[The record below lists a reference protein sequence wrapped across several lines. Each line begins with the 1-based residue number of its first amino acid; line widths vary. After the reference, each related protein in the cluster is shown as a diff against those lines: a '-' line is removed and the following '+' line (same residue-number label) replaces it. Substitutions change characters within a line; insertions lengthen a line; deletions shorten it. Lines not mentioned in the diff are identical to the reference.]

1 MEKELFWVGGG
12 ERGKDGSDHIR
23 GWARKG
29 GRVKEQ
35 KVDPIVTLQK
45 RDPSQPGYGGTLV
58 CPCEAMVK
66 GENSKTRASAWSH

>member
-1 MEKELFWVGGG
+1 MEV
-12 ERGKDGSDHIR
+12 EREARMGVIISEVVR
-23 GWARKG
+23 GREV
-29 GRVKEQ
+29 RVKEQ

-66 GENSKTRASAWSH
+66 GENSKTQARAWSH